1 MRHINGDFEN
11 DYKEGA
17 NFIAEFVRRIYYD
30 KLFEIDVQE
39 VGFLPSDLKDVAS
52 DNMWIRIQ
60 KDMIQSFEHIN
71 VSNFDYSSTVHT
83 IIDEVK
89 SIIDNPNIPRSEKGD
104 NVFTW
109 IVFYTM
115 TLFVKDDRL
124 KRYKRRPHV
133 QIDRSKDYKEQIFSN
148 IVLGEE
154 YSDQMCS
161 YLGVYEAAKLLNME
175 YLIPIVEISASVCVW
190 AKMLSARK
198 NRENK
203 KIGNIPNELDTEKA
217 RGIFIKTISS
227 GLCDSS
233 YRWNDTIQLLA
244 YFADKMSH
252 YLNLT
257 QTTDKDGN
265 IVTRWKPFE
274 TLFDYE
280 GKEQGKDKLKGA
292 KQNWMR
298 LNTKFE
304 PTGFE
309 KVNALFE

>member
-1 MRHINGDFEN
+1 MRLINEDFEN

-17 NFIAEFVRRIYYD
+17 NFIAEFVRLIYYD
-30 KLFEIDVQE
+30 KLSEIDMQE
-39 VGFLPSDLKDVAS
+39 VGFLPSDLKDVAG
-52 DNMWIRIQ
+52 DNMWKRIQ
-60 KDMIQSFEHIN
+60 KDLIQSFEHMR
-71 VSNFDYSSTVHT
+71 VSNLDYNFTVNT

-89 SIIDNPNIPRSEKGD
+89 SIINNPNIPEREKGD

-124 KRYKRRPHV
+124 KRYKRKPYV
-133 QIDRSKDYKEQIFSN
+133 QIDRSKDYKEQVFSN

-161 YLGVYEAAKLLNME
+161 CLGVYEAARLLNME
-175 YLIPIVEISASVCVW
+175 YLIPIVEVSTSVCVW
-190 AKMLSARK
+190 AKALLARK

-203 KIGNIPNELDTEKA
+203 KLRNIPNELDTEKA
-217 RGIFIKTISS
+217 KGIFIKTISS

-233 YRWNDTIQLLA
+233 YRWNGTIQLLA

-257 QTTDKDGN
+257 QRTDKDGN
-265 IVTRWKPFE
+265 IVTSWKPFE
-274 TLFDYE
+274 ILFDYE
-280 GKEQGKDKLKGA
+280 GKEQGKGKLKGA

-309 KVNALFE
+309 KVDALFE

>member
-1 MRHINGDFEN
+1 MWQVI
-11 DYKEGA
+11 
-17 NFIAEFVRRIYYD
+17 IC
-30 KLFEIDVQE
+30 
-39 VGFLPSDLKDVAS
+39 GF
-52 DNMWIRIQ
+52 
-60 KDMIQSFEHIN
+60 
-71 VSNFDYSSTVHT
+71 VSNFDYISTVHT

-89 SIIDNPNIPRSEKGD
+89 SIIDNPNIPRSEKVD